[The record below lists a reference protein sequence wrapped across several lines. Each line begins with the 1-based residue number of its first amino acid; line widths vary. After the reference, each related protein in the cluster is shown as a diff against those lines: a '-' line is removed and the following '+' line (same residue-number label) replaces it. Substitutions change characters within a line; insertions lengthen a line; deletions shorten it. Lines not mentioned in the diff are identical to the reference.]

1 MRACFIRDVMFVAT
15 LMMIAGPA
23 SAQSPPITHT
33 DVRAFLARQEQ
44 AWNRRDFDRFF
55 AAFTSDARFTDQA
68 YVGDKPPV
76 VYGVSTLA
84 EARAQARR
92 SKARSLERGE
102 VRRIEIA
109 PDGRIARITSRVGS
123 TVTAD
128 GRTRRLCASRAQTLT
143 LISGRLRS
151 TGQTDT
157 YVNCRGG

>member
-1 MRACFIRDVMFVAT
+1 MHIAALI
-15 LMMIAGPA
+15 MISGPA
-23 SAQSPPITHT
+23 SAQSPPIT
-33 DVRAFLARQEQ
+33 DANVRAFLARQEQ
-44 AWNRRDFDRFF
+44 AWNRGEIDRFF

-68 YVGDKPPV
+68 YVGNKPPV

-92 SKARSLERGE
+92 TNARSLERGE
-102 VRRIEIA
+102 VRRIDIA

-123 TVTAD
+123 TMTAD
-128 GRTRRLCASRAQTLT
+128 GRTRRLCASRTQTLT
-143 LISGRLRS
+143 LINGRLRS

>member
-1 MRACFIRDVMFVAT
+1 MRAGVIRSVTLVAT
-15 LMMIAGPA
+15 LMVISGPA
-23 SAQSPPITHT
+23 LAQSPPITDA

-44 AWNRRDFDRFF
+44 AWNQGDLDRFF
-55 AAFTSDARFTDQA
+55 AAFTPDARFTDQA

-92 SKARSLERGE
+92 TKARSLERGE
-102 VRRIEIA
+102 VRRIDIA
-109 PDGRIARITSRVGS
+109 ADGRIARITSRVGS

-143 LISGRLRS
+143 LINGRLRS